1 MLPAQILDRFIER
14 CPAAVMVR
22 ATLERLLQPARLDQ
36 IFEDSRQRQYTKQ
49 LLFSQVVA
57 IMAAVA
63 TRTHASVHASYLAVE
78 DRLGVSVTALYD
90 KLNHLELGVS
100 QALVRGTA
108 ADAAEVIDAIP
119 DAGKEVLPG
128 FEVFYLDGNHLSS
141 TEHRLM
147 ELRATHEG
155 PLPGQSLALL
165 DAQRELI
172 VDWVPCEDGH
182 SQERLLLPELLE
194 RVRPRMV
201 IVADRNF
208 CTSMFL
214 FGLARREAFFAIRQH
229 ASTLTWELRGERRR
243 VGRVATG
250 MVYEQGM
257 GLQFEGKTLSV
268 RRITLCLD
276 RPTEGGDTEIHTL
289 TNLAAEEATAQQVAV
304 TYGTRWTVEGAFQ
317 TLTDV
322 LRCEVETLG
331 YPRAALFSFAVAVLA
346 YNTYAVV
353 QASLRAAHGA
363 EVIKEKLSD
372 HHLMSDVA
380 ATYVGMDIAVP
391 DECWESYRVMPV
403 RAFTKSM
410 TKLAHRVK
418 LAVSQEEAGSE
429 EATAEEEERASKSS
443 HLDGQASL
451 GAPEEITLKGVA
463 HPPYRWRLEQPSAI
477 FYPSRG
483 RSE

>member
-1 MLPAQILDRFIER
+1 MLPAQVLDRFIER

-22 ATLERLLQPARLDQ
+22 AVLERLLTPGRLDQ
-36 IFEDSRQRQYTKQ
+36 IFEDSKQRQYTKQ

-63 TRTHASVHASYLAVE
+63 TRTHASVHAAYLEAG
-78 DRLGVSVTALYD
+78 DRLDVSVTALYD

-100 QALVRGTA
+100 QALVRETA
-108 ADAAEVIDAIP
+108 ADASLVLDAMP
-119 DAGKEVLPG
+119 AAKKEVLPG

-141 TEHRLM
+141 TEHRLV

-182 SQERLLLPELLE
+182 AQERLLLPELLE
-194 RVRPRMV
+194 RIRSEIV

-214 FGLARREAFFAIRQH
+214 FGLAQRKAFFVIRQH
-229 ASTLTWELRGERRR
+229 ASTLTWKLRGKRRAI
-243 VGRVATG
+243 GQIATG

-257 GLQFEGKTLSV
+257 VLHFQGKTLSV

-276 RPTEGGDTEIHTL
+276 RPTESGDTEIHIL
-289 TNLAAEEATAQQVAV
+289 TNLPAKKATAQQAAA

-322 LRCEVETLG
+322 LRCEVETLS
-331 YPRAALFSFAVAVLA
+331 YPRAALFSFAVAVVA
-346 YNTYAVV
+346 YNMYAVV

-363 EVIKEKLSD
+363 ELIKEKLSD
-372 HHLMSDVA
+372 YHLMSDVA

-391 DECWESYRVMPV
+391 QECWESYRAMPV
-403 RAFTKSM
+403 SRFAKAM
-410 TKLAHRVK
+410 TKLAHGVK
-418 LAVSQEEAGSE
+418 LARYPKKKRGPKKPQPKKKSGSRNHHIS
-429 EATAEEEERASKSS
+429 TARLLSKQRKKS
-443 HLDGQASL
+443 
-451 GAPEEITLKGVA
+451 P
-463 HPPYRWRLEQPSAI
+463 
-477 FYPSRG
+477 
-483 RSE
+483 

>member
-1 MLPAQILDRFIER
+1 MLPTQILDRFIDR
-14 CPAAVMVR
+14 CPAVVIVR
-22 ATLERLLQPARLDQ
+22 ATLERLLRPERLDQ
-36 IFEDSRQRQYTKQ
+36 IFEDARDRQYTKQ

-63 TRTHASVHASYLAVE
+63 TRTHKSVNAAYLAMK

-90 KLNHLELGVS
+90 KLNLMELGVS
-100 QALVRGTA
+100 EALIRETSG
-108 ADAAEVIDAIP
+108 DAAEVIDAMP
-119 DAGKEVLPG
+119 SAKREVLPG

-141 TEHRLM
+141 TEHRLA
-147 ELRATHEG
+147 ELRGTREG

-172 VDWVPCEDGH
+172 VDLVTCEDGH
-182 SQERLLLPELLE
+182 SQERSMLPELLE
-194 RVRPRMV
+194 RIRARSV

-214 FGLARREAFFAIRQH
+214 FGLAKRGAFFVIRQH
-229 ASTLTWELRGERRR
+229 GSTLTWELRGRRR
-243 VGRVATG
+243 RIGRIATG
-250 MVYEQGM
+250 MVYEQAMELDFQG
-257 GLQFEGKTLSV
+257 ETLAV
-268 RRITLCLD
+268 RRVTLRLD
-276 RPTEGGDTEIHTL
+276 RPTESGDTEIHIV
-289 TNLAAEEATAQQVAV
+289 TNLSSEQATAQQVAE

-372 HHLMSDVA
+372 YHLMNDVA

-391 DECWESYRVMPV
+391 DECWEPYRVMPV
-403 RAFTKSM
+403 SSFTKAM

-418 LAVSQEEAGSE
+418 LTRYPKKKRGPKRPQPRKKSGRKNHHIS
-429 EATAEEEERASKSS
+429 TAR
-443 HLDGQASL
+443 LL
-451 GAPEEITLKGVA
+451 LKRRKKT
-463 HPPYRWRLEQPSAI
+463 P
-477 FYPSRG
+477 
-483 RSE
+483 